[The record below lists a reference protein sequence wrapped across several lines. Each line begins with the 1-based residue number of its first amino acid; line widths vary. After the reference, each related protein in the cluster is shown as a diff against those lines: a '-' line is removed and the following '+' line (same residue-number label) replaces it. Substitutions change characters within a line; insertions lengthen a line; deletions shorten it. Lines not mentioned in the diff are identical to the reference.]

1 MKFLNFSY
9 IFFFFLLCLK
19 KTKLSYI
26 VYQFKK
32 STKEIKN
39 YPEDLLQ
46 NDLEIKLEIGTPPQ
60 SIDLNLRSEAFTFF
74 ITSSE
79 VKLPYPTFNED
90 NSNTLIKAFDKPA
103 SFNGREY
110 RKGYKIYESIIIN
123 NEQINNITLILATE
137 LEYNETGALGLKLVN
152 SREYGDDLSFIYQ
165 LKKMANLDNYAFTLK
180 YDNDENG
187 KLIIGSYPHLYDKE
201 YNENNFIYRRT
212 GEIGKTIDWVFD
224 FDEIKYDNNIISGIN
239 KKSLIRIE
247 FGLIQAP
254 LKLKKYFNDNFFLNK
269 CNEKYNLQRNVT
281 LIHCNKSFDITMF
294 KNLSFVYKDIDYI
307 FNLTYKDLF
316 IDKDNEYIFAIVFG
330 NNMNSQDDSTWILGK
345 PFMKKYQLVFELD
358 KKIIGLYK
366 ENNNSNN
373 SNYSNNKGFN
383 IYLLLLIIALLVV
396 IGLIIFIVYYLI
408 KKRKKRACELTD
420 DNFDYIPTN

>member
-110 RKGYKIYESIIIN
+110 IEK
-123 NEQINNITLILATE
+123 
-137 LEYNETGALGLKLVN
+137 
-152 SREYGDDLSFIYQ
+152 D
-165 LKKMANLDNYAFTLK
+165 
-180 YDNDENG
+180 
-187 KLIIGSYPHLYDKE
+187 
-201 YNENNFIYRRT
+201 
-212 GEIGKTIDWVFD
+212 
-224 FDEIKYDNNIISGIN
+224 IKY
-239 KKSLIRIE
+239 
-247 FGLIQAP
+247 
-254 LKLKKYFNDNFFLNK
+254 
-269 CNEKYNLQRNVT
+269 
-281 LIHCNKSFDITMF
+281 
-294 KNLSFVYKDIDYI
+294 
-307 FNLTYKDLF
+307 
-316 IDKDNEYIFAIVFG
+316 
-330 NNMNSQDDSTWILGK
+330 MNQ
-345 PFMKKYQLVFELD
+345 
-358 KKIIGLYK
+358 
-366 ENNNSNN
+366 
-373 SNYSNNKGFN
+373 
-383 IYLLLLIIALLVV
+383 
-396 IGLIIFIVYYLI
+396 
-408 KKRKKRACELTD
+408 
-420 DNFDYIPTN
+420 